1 MELAHTKTVE
11 EILQEYKVTEE
22 EGLNNSRIE
31 EQRRKHG
38 FNGKIVDN
46 VSISLA
52 LSMASSTLRHTTVGV
67 CDIPV

>member
-52 LSMASSTLRHTTVGV
+52 LSRASSTLRHTTVGV
-67 CDIPV
+67 CDILV

>member
-67 CDIPV
+67 CDILV